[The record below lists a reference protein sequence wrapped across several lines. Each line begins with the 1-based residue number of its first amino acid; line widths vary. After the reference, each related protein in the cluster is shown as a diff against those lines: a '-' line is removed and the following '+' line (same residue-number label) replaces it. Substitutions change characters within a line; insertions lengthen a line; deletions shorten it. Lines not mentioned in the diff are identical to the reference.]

1 MITLDGLTHKQKM
14 LAQLIWDC
22 ETQDQLETLIRCL
35 PTKEDRLMASTLSR
49 VMIYEALEQNIDRWE
64 SATKAILVDIAAR

>member
-1 MITLDGLTHKQKM
+1 MIQLEGLTHKQKM

-35 PTKEDRLMASTLSR
+35 PTMEDRHMASTLSR
-49 VMIYEALEQNIDRWE
+49 VMIYEALEPGIDRYKDVALE
-64 SATKAILVDIAAR
+64 VIDQARG

>member
-1 MITLDGLTHKQKM
+1 M

-35 PTKEDRLMASTLSR
+35 PTMEDRHMASTLSR
-49 VMIYEALEQNIDRWE
+49 VMIYEALEPGIDRYQE
-64 SATKAILVDIAAR
+64 VALEVIDQARG

>member
-1 MITLDGLTHKQKM
+1 MIQLEGLTHKQKM

-35 PTKEDRLMASTLSR
+35 PTMEDRHMASTLSR
-49 VMIYEALEQNIDRWE
+49 VMIYEALEPGIDRYQE
-64 SATKAILVDIAAR
+64 VALEVIDQARG